1 MDIQAVRRLIRRRW
15 RSILGGS
22 VIVGVLTLIVDLLQP
37 RVYQASTTLLV
48 NQNRGMTAPS
58 YESVLM
64 SQQLTR
70 TYAELLKKRPLYEG
84 VIASLG
90 LTTTPDQLMRNV
102 RVSTIRDTQLIVV
115 SVRDRSPQR
124 AADIAN
130 ELVRLLRDQDRQ
142 LLTGAYAEGER
153 GLSVVEPARPDPVPF
168 SPRIA
173 RDVVLGAVFGLLGM
187 FAIAVV
193 REYLDETV
201 KTSDDVTRLTHAPV
215 LGVIRGAAGAPQ
227 RSLAIDDNVPEAY
240 RMLAARLRSV
250 LHDHGATT
258 LLVTC
263 AEPLEDAH
271 TVAAYLA
278 AVSARPGQRVIL
290 VDGNLR
296 QPMLHFFFDLAG
308 VPGLRE
314 VLECAQSSPVYR
326 YLRPT
331 SVAHLMLLPGGKP
344 TANPTILIDSSR
356 LRDIVAE
363 LHQHAE
369 LVIIVGPALLAFAD
383 TLLLAKAADTALL
396 VMRAESTSAAAA
408 ATARTMLDQASI
420 RTAGVVLTGAI
431 NEPLASWSDD
441 PVNAVSPMTRRRL
454 WLGTGRKHMSSSVV
468 SPTPSTSSPTS
479 EA

>member
-1 MDIQAVRRLIRRRW
+1 MDIQAVRRLIRRQW

-22 VIVGVLTLIVDLLQP
+22 VLVGVLTLIVDLLQP
-37 RVYQASTTLLV
+37 RVYQASATLLV

-130 ELVRLLRDQDRQ
+130 ELVRLLREQDRQ
-142 LLTGAYAEGER
+142 LLAGSYAGGER

-168 SPRIA
+168 SPRIT
-173 RDVVLGAVFGLLGM
+173 RDVVLGVVFGLLGM
-187 FAIAVV
+187 FAIAVA
-193 REYLDETV
+193 REYVDETV

-215 LGVIRGAAGAPQ
+215 LGVIRGAAGALQ
-227 RSLAIDDNVPEAY
+227 RSFAIDDNVPEAY
-240 RMLAARLRSV
+240 RMLAARLRNV

-263 AEPLEDAH
+263 AEPLEDVH

-296 QPMLHFFFDLAG
+296 QPMLHSFFDLAG

-331 SVAHLMLLPGGKP
+331 SFAHLMLLPGGKP

-383 TLLLAKAADTALL
+383 TLLLAKAVDTALL
-396 VMRAESTSAAAA
+396 VVRAESTSAAAA

-441 PVNAVSPMTRRRL
+441 PANAVSPMTRWRL
-454 WLGTGRKHMSSSVV
+454 WLGTGRKPALHSAAP
-468 SPTPSTSSPTS
+468 PTSSTSSPTS